1 MRNLD
6 LFQNE
11 QYNKNIDTDK
21 QVFQKLVNIIKGTF
35 ILISLISILSI
46 TSLYLISDNQDTDLL
61 NIPRCFSFN
70 GQIVQDSP
78 TFEHSFGFFAQNK
91 CIQKI
96 IFQFISSTKQGETV
110 CLKYDEEYIRV
121 NEGGLF
127 FRLGGKSLF
136 PPANSSSSKGFN
148 QELNREERAKDL
160 LNQNQL
166 NQQASYPQQFQNQE
180 GSYNIQ
186 NKLMNININMTSEST
201 LLKQVKSQIVRRFVC
216 QNRIFQNA
224 ICQLINQNE
233 DQHAIISYQNKDN
246 QNITQ
251 LISSKNY
258 SNQYE
263 QSKEHQI
270 TFQQSQNVSQNGF
283 GHNQGKKKEKQ
294 NIKETNSNDHINCM
308 QIIKLQEKNDLNIQ
322 KSEQKLNKKQSTHQ
336 DNGYSQENSIRK
348 TSQQDNNFQ
357 QNNLCKKQSQI
368 ESKQINKEVIFKN
381 QINRLQLEN
390 FQEKAFTNQQKDQ
403 QLNQKEE
410 HISYQGNACEQ
421 ENSEGKAFYLDQYYS
436 QNDLSKMEDQI
447 KQDIKVTISNNNE
460 INCQKLKQIEE
471 KAYINQKKE
480 EQHHTNGQN
489 LNKKSSNNLETIFQ
503 QENAD
508 TKTFLQDKCSLSSDL
523 SKKQI
528 QIEQKQITKQ
538 SISNNQINDVL
549 LIEFQQNNEIRILKK
564 DFQHQKIQKQ
574 RNGIITYQVND
585 NQQSYF
591 SQIKKI
597 FDIIQ
602 SYQFDEY
609 KKLKLF
615 DTPTNCY
622 QIVWEQ
628 EIFDAD
634 LILGFYLD
642 DNEGYDEYIFKI
654 IYNSDQ
660 SDIYLQN
667 QIIKTLGFECDLIKI
682 ENNQISDEG
691 VLNIS
696 IGIEKLHHIA
706 DFNIDLCKNRISYLG
721 VQHLCSSLEKIQN
734 ITHLS
739 IVLDN
744 NMIGPEGAQ
753 SIVSAIVK
761 FKNNIYYDEK
771 EIDFKATDK
780 SLNDGQINLSK
791 SENNINENEV
801 EIIKKNLQKKFIQL
815 DCDENKNNIYYDENE
830 IDKNTS
836 DKSLNDSYINVDFAQ
851 FSQSINNLAFIYLC
865 QNFLNFKKQ
874 FIQQQRNM

>member
-1 MRNLD
+1 M
-6 LFQNE
+6 
-11 QYNKNIDTDK
+11 DK
-21 QVFQKLVNIIKGTF
+21 QNILCQMLNKGE
-35 ILISLISILSI
+35 
-46 TSLYLISDNQDTDLL
+46 Q
-61 NIPRCFSFN
+61 
-70 GQIVQDSP
+70 
-78 TFEHSFGFFAQNK
+78 
-91 CIQKI
+91 
-96 IFQFISSTKQGETV
+96 TKG
-110 CLKYDEEYIRV
+110 
-121 NEGGLF
+121 
-127 FRLGGKSLF
+127 
-136 PPANSSSSKGFN
+136 
-148 QELNREERAKDL
+148 L

-166 NQQASYPQQFQNQE
+166 SQQASYPQQFQNQE

-186 NKLMNININMTSEST
+186 NELMNININMTSEST
-201 LLKQVKSQIVRRFVC
+201 LLKQVKSQIVRRLVC

-224 ICQLINQNE
+224 ICQLINQSE

-258 SNQYE
+258 SNQSE

-294 NIKETNSNDHINCM
+294 NIKENNSNNQINCM
-308 QIIKLQEKNDLNIQ
+308 QLIKLQEKTDLNIQ
-322 KSEQKLNKKQSTHQ
+322 KSEQKINNKQILNKKQSTHQ
-336 DNGYSQENSIRK
+336 ENGYSQENSIRK

-357 QNNLCKKQSQI
+357 QNNLCKKQREI
-368 ESKQINKEVIFKN
+368 ESQQINKEVIFKN

-421 ENSEGKAFYLDQYYS
+421 ENSEGKAFYLDQYHS

-460 INCQKLKQIEE
+460 INCQKLKQIQEN
-471 KAYINQKKE
+471 AYINQQKE

-489 LNKKSSNNLETIFQ
+489 LNKKPSNNLEMIFQ
-503 QENAD
+503 KKTD
-508 TKTFLQDKCSLSSDL
+508 TKTVLQDKYCLSRDL

-549 LIEFQQNNEIRILKK
+549 LIEFQQNNEISLQK
-564 DFQHQKIQKQ
+564 DEFQHQTVQKLSHQKITDQE
-574 RNGIITYQVND
+574 NEF
-585 NQQSYF
+585 QQSYF
-591 SQIKKI
+591 SQLKKI

-609 KKLKLF
+609 KKLKVF
-615 DTPTNCY
+615 DTPINCY

-628 EIFDAD
+628 EIFDAVNKNEIQKD

-642 DNEGYDEYIFKI
+642 ENESYDEYIFKI

-682 ENNQISDEG
+682 D
-691 VLNIS
+691 
-696 IGIEKLHHIA
+696 
-706 DFNIDLCKNRISYLG
+706 
-721 VQHLCSSLEKIQN
+721 
-734 ITHLS
+734 
-739 IVLDN
+739 
-744 NMIGPEGAQ
+744 
-753 SIVSAIVK
+753 
-761 FKNNIYYDEK
+761 
-771 EIDFKATDK
+771 
-780 SLNDGQINLSK
+780 
-791 SENNINENEV
+791 ENNINENEA
-801 EIIKKNLQKKFIQL
+801 EIIKKILQKNFIKSGFE
-815 DCDENKNNIYYDENE
+815 ENKNNIYYDENE
-830 IDKNTS
+830 IDFEISNI
-836 DKSLNDSYINVDFAQ
+836 SLNGSYINVDFANRE
-851 FSQSINNLAFIYLC
+851 IC
-865 QNFLNFKKQ
+865 DEEFLNVDATLKKFKHLKK
-874 FIQQQRNM
+874 IMLNL